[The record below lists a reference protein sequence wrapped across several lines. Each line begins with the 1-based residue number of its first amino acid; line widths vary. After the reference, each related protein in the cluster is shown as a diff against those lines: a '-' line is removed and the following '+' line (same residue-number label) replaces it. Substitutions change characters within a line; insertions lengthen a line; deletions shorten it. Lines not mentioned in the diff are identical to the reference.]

1 MMKNGLQLYQEPIY
15 LLNGNLFFFHFIFRD
30 NVIDFCPVKGAFLY
44 LFTSVFCDDIGWAF
58 IIFFR
63 PIVIMSFPYGT
74 FKGKKIGGEVGC
86 FLVSQILLHEEI
98 QEIINKTFVVFNN
111 ITSLLIPLHYETSYD
126 NLKRKRI

>member
-1 MMKNGLQLYQEPIY
+1 MINTLLVFVGQISKNGLQLYQEPIY

-98 QEIINKTFVVFNN
+98 H
-111 ITSLLIPLHYETSYD
+111 LLIPLQYETSYD